1 MDFKEKRR
9 TIPEAAKGFLKQN
22 WKRLLIWLLAAAVC
36 GYCAYMIHHL
46 AHYGLP
52 GETTREFFHACKHSD
67 HTCRK
72 ETEALGPG
80 QAMEQSFTA
89 IGNLVGSCAEVYLEV
104 VSPEGTL
111 DGALQM
117 RLRSLDRDEV
127 LATVEAEPG
136 ELSEDG
142 LVTFV
147 LPEAVVTQSGQKYCL
162 TVTNCSDT
170 EILLRVN
177 RSIQSG
183 NLTRDADAVEGSLN
197 FGFLRTS
204 LYAPSR
210 LLKLM
215 MLVTVLTVLA
225 GLALVLFG
233 NVQEHILYLVL
244 AVGFGIVMLFDLTPL
259 YGFDMKFQ
267 FDSTYVLSNELLGLE
282 GKISAPS
289 ATDPDRNVVH
299 YYRRACDD
307 YTHYQFYSSDS
318 VSDNYTDMAAAL
330 KNLRLDTDADRELIL
345 AESGQ
350 GFISTQLVIM
360 YLPQALGFA
369 AARLLDLGFLPMVQ
383 CGRLAAYAVFVL
395 LTFFAIR
402 AMPFGKRFLLILAL
416 TPAVLVQTVSL
427 TRDAAILG
435 MSFFLIGKGMRA
447 AFGEKKPSVWNWA
460 LIILVSA
467 LLAPCK
473 SIYLPVS
480 FFWLLVI
487 YRRYIRD
494 QKVNWPGVALR
505 IVGFSV
511 PILFMMYAYSGIS
524 IMGMLLEMLRQ
535 FVLPVS
541 AETVPSE
548 AVEAVAAVQSIAP
561 EMYTFSYVC
570 SHLPRVLMVFVNTLR
585 QQLGTFLVNG
595 IQLFAVDL
603 GSSDTITVL
612 VLLLLFIEGCHT
624 GEKRESLGRKERYFA
639 LLVFTGVFLLTTLA
653 SLQWTSTGS
662 FTIEGMQGRYLTPA
676 FPLLGIFLMNNRL
689 VRIQGN
695 TQTFVKAACCVFP
708 AVSLMNMYLW
718 TILQ

>member
-1 MDFKEKRR
+1 MENQKQAYFH
-9 TIPEAAKGFLKQN
+9 KGKIN
-22 WKRLLIWLLAAAVC
+22 GKRLILWLVAALVC
-36 GYCAYMIHHL
+36 GYCAYMTNHL

-52 GETTREFFHACKHSD
+52 AETTRAFFHDCRHSD
-67 HTCRK
+67 HTCRIES
-72 ETEALGPG
+72 ETLEPG
-80 QAMEQSFTA
+80 QSLTQTFTA
-89 IGNLVGSCAEVYLEV
+89 MGNLVGLCTEGYLEV
-104 VSPEGTL
+104 DGETL
-111 DGALQM
+111 DSTLRMELQ
-117 RLRSLDRDEV
+117 SAEQI
-127 LATVEAEPG
+127 LATGEAEPG
-136 ELSEDG
+136 ELTEDG
-142 LVTFV
+142 QATFRF
-147 LPEAVVTQSGQKYCL
+147 PEPVVTRSGQAYTL
-162 TVTNCSDT
+162 TVTNCGTAAVSV
-170 EILLRVN
+170 RVN

-183 NLTRDADAVEGSLN
+183 SLSQNGQKLTGSVR

-204 LYAPSR
+204 LYAPSG

-215 MLVTVLTVLA
+215 MLVTIGTVLT

-233 NVQEHILYLVL
+233 NGKEHILYLVL
-244 AVGFGIVMLFDLTPL
+244 AVGFGMVMLFDLTPL

-267 FDSTYVLSNELLGLE
+267 FDSTYVLSNELLGME
-282 GKISAPS
+282 GTVWAPS
-289 ATDPDRNVVH
+289 SVDPNQNSVY

-307 YTHYQFYSSDS
+307 YTLYQFYQNDS

-330 KNLRLDTDADRELIL
+330 KNLRLDSPEEGRLIL

-350 GFISTQLVIM
+350 GFISTQLGIL
-360 YLPQALGFA
+360 YWPQALGFA
-369 AARLLDLGFLPMVQ
+369 AARKLNLGFLPMVQ
-383 CGRLAAYAVFVL
+383 CGRLASYAVFVL

-402 AMPFGKRFLLILAL
+402 AMPFGKRILLILAL

-427 TRDAAILG
+427 TRDAMILG
-435 MSFFLIGKGMRA
+435 MCFFLIGMGMQA
-447 AFGEKKPSVWNWA
+447 AFGEKSPSVWNWM
-460 LIILVSA
+460 LIILISA

-535 FVLPVS
+535 FALPVS

-548 AVEAVAAVQSIAP
+548 AVEAVAAVQGIAP

-570 SHLPRVLMVFVNTLR
+570 AHLPRALMVFVNTLR
-585 QQLGTFLVNG
+585 QQLGMFLVNG
-595 IQLFAVDL
+595 IQLFAIDL

-624 GEKRESLGRKERYFA
+624 GKMRESLGRKERYFA
-639 LLVFTGVFLLTTLA
+639 LLVFMGVFLLTALA
-653 SLQWTSTGS
+653 SLQWTNTGS

-708 AVSLMNMYLW
+708 AVSLMNLYLW
-718 TILQ
+718 TILR

>member
-1 MDFKEKRR
+1 MENQKQAYFH
-9 TIPEAAKGFLKQN
+9 KGKIN
-22 WKRLLIWLLAAAVC
+22 GKRLIIWLVAALVC
-36 GYCAYMIHHL
+36 GYCAYMTNHL

-52 GETTREFFHACKHSD
+52 AETTRAFFHDCRHSD
-67 HTCRK
+67 HTCRIES
-72 ETEALGPG
+72 ETLEPG
-80 QAMEQSFTA
+80 QSLTQTFTA
-89 IGNLVGSCAEVYLEV
+89 MGNLVGLCAEGYLEV
-104 VSPEGTL
+104 DGETL
-111 DGALQM
+111 DSTLRMELQ
-117 RLRSLDRDEV
+117 SAEQI
-127 LATVEAEPG
+127 LATGEAEPG
-136 ELSEDG
+136 ELTEDG
-142 LVTFV
+142 QATFRF
-147 LPEAVVTQSGQKYCL
+147 PEPVVTRSGQAYTL
-162 TVTNCSDT
+162 TVTNCGTAAVSV
-170 EILLRVN
+170 RVN

-183 NLTRDADAVEGSLN
+183 SLSQNGQKLTGSVR

-204 LYAPSR
+204 LYAPSG

-215 MLVTVLTVLA
+215 MLVTIVTVLT

-233 NVQEHILYLVL
+233 NGKEHILYLVL
-244 AVGFGIVMLFDLTPL
+244 AVGFGMVMLFDLTPL

-267 FDSTYVLSNELLGLE
+267 FDSTYVLSNELLGIE
-282 GKISAPS
+282 GTIWAPS
-289 ATDPDRNVVH
+289 SADPNQNSVY

-307 YTHYQFYSSDS
+307 YTLYQFYQNDS

-330 KNLRLDTDADRELIL
+330 KNLRLDSPEEGRLIL

-350 GFISTQLVIM
+350 GFISTQLGIL
-360 YLPQALGFA
+360 YWPQALGFA
-369 AARLLDLGFLPMVQ
+369 AARKLNLGFLPMVQ
-383 CGRLAAYAVFVL
+383 CGRLASYAVFVL

-402 AMPFGKRFLLILAL
+402 AMPFGKRILLILAL

-427 TRDAAILG
+427 TRDVMILG
-435 MSFFLIGKGMRA
+435 MCFFLIGMGMQA
-447 AFGEKKPSVWNWA
+447 AFGEKSPSVWNWM
-460 LIILVSA
+460 LIILISA

-535 FVLPVS
+535 FALPVS

-570 SHLPRVLMVFVNTLR
+570 AHLPRALMVFVNTLR
-585 QQLGTFLVNG
+585 QQLGMFLVNG
-595 IQLFAVDL
+595 IQLFAIDL

-624 GEKRESLGRKERYFA
+624 GKKRESLGRKERYFA
-639 LLVFTGVFLLTTLA
+639 LLVFIGVFLLTALA
-653 SLQWTSTGS
+653 SLQWTNTGS

-708 AVSLMNMYLW
+708 AVSLMNLYLW
-718 TILQ
+718 TILR